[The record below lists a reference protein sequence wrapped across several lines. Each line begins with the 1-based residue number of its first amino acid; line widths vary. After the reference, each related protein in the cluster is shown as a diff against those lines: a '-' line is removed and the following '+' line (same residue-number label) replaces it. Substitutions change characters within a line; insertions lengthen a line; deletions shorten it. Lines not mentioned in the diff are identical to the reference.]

1 VDDRP
6 FAISA
11 VCDFVSK
18 FGDPMPVERWDL
30 LAGATRGGD
39 ELRNDHSYG
48 SDARFLAL
56 LIREKKAQFDQAD

>member
-1 VDDRP
+1 
-6 FAISA
+6 
-11 VCDFVSK
+11 
-18 FGDPMPVERWDL
+18 MVERWDL